1 MRCSA
6 PGCRREARYVAA
18 QLCSGHYARRRRG
31 VPLEGA
37 IARPGRPPRPKPLVI
52 VPVRLTPDALA
63 RLDELATA
71 SGVSRS
77 AALTA
82 LVAGLFRPEPW

>member
-1 MRCSA
+1 MKSVIQT
-6 PGCRREARYVAA
+6 Y
-18 QLCSGHYARRRRG
+18 SGAFID
-31 VPLEGA
+31 VLNPDPA
-37 IARPGRPPRPKPLVI
+37 PKPLVI